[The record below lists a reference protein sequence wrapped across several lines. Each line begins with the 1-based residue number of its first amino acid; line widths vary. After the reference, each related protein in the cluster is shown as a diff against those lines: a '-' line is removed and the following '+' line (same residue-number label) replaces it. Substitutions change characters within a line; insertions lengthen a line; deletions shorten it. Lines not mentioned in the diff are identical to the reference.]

1 MKFTLAFLKSTGI
14 TRPPVEDLG
23 GIHIINI
30 DSLTRD
36 LYGYQGDERTYT
48 TFQTSDLIVMNGSQ
62 NDLIIEPSTYSIQ
75 FDTEKMLETSVNVS
89 ADIAQETFIISSN
102 VYPVAERTVAYNGD
116 EITVNAYTDEQI
128 NINIQDYINQIE
140 INKDINDT
148 EFNGFA
154 EGTLT
159 YNNGLPNE
167 VTLNNNII
175 QR

>member
-14 TRPPVEDLG
+14 INPPVEDFD
-23 GIHIINI
+23 NI
-30 DSLTRD
+30 QITNTELLTRN
-36 LYGYQGDERTYT
+36 LYGYQNDERTYT
-48 TFQTSDLIVMNGSQ
+48 TFQTSDFIVSTENK
-62 NDLIIEPSTYSIQ
+62 DLIIDPSIYSIQ

-89 ADIAQETFIISSN
+89 VDIAQETFIISSN
-102 VYPVAERTVAYNGD
+102 VYPVSERTVSYNGN

-148 EFNGFA
+148 EANGFA

-159 YNNGLPNE
+159 YDSGLPGE
-167 VTLNNNII
+167 VSLDNNII

>member
-14 TRPPVEDLG
+14 TRPPTEDLG

-30 DSLTRD
+30 KSLTRD

-89 ADIAQETFIISSN
+89 AKWIKI
-102 VYPVAERTVAYNGD
+102 
-116 EITVNAYTDEQI
+116 
-128 NINIQDYINQIE
+128 
-140 INKDINDT
+140 
-148 EFNGFA
+148 
-154 EGTLT
+154 
-159 YNNGLPNE
+159 
-167 VTLNNNII
+167 LNCIWRKPK
-175 QR
+175 QQMSLLAHSLR